1 MWATQYHRI
10 SLSSVGESLPYIFIS
25 LSVWPIYFF
34 FFPVIP
40 CGTYV
45 LLSYI
50 MLSQIWSISH
60 YTCNNTA
67 GNDFWGNKHDKSQQ
81 RLCLLWHGCQITL
94 PVSRKMKCFYY
105 NFPRTFYMEY
115 GAVGDPWRNS
125 KWKQFR
131 LFRIVKIVNLRSGVP
146 SSILVWRLGEKDA
159 WYFIF
164 SLSLRKKTPDR
175 RLENSGK
182 NMQRFFFPLEGFE
195 KTIHCLWSKYS
206 KPHVKVEKSYLI
218 RHLILPLILIAKR
231 RILRF
236 RWVAT
241 EEVHMGEAWGKNP
254 LPCPFIWTSTPK
266 SLVYIMSRKHHATDL
281 KNFRLHASVK

>member
-1 MWATQYHRI
+1 MI
-10 SLSSVGESLPYIFIS
+10 SEEINMTKANSAFVCCDMVVRSLYLFQEKWNVSIITFNVRFIWNMV
-25 LSVWPIYFF
+25 LL
-34 FFPVIP
+34 VIP
-40 CGTYV
+40 DAIQ
-45 LLSYI
+45 SE
-50 MLSQIWSISH
+50 S
-60 YTCNNTA
+60 N
-67 GNDFWGNKHDKSQQ
+67 
-81 RLCLLWHGCQITL
+81 
-94 PVSRKMKCFYY
+94 
-105 NFPRTFYMEY
+105 
-115 GAVGDPWRNS
+115 
-125 KWKQFR
+125 FR
-131 LFRIVKIVNLRSGVP
+131 LFRIVKIVNLRSGGP

-164 SLSLRKKTPDR
+164 SLSLRKKTLDR

-182 NMQRFFFPLEGFE
+182 NMQRFFFPPEGFE
-195 KTIHCLWSKYS
+195 KTLHCLWSKYS

-218 RHLILPLILIAKR
+218 RHLILPLTLIAKR
-231 RILRF
+231 CLLRF